1 MKHVTIPI
9 TSMDGAKKLTPN
21 QRNLLII
28 LEDATLMSVRD
39 EIQFLR
45 SLPEIMHG
53 SKLTDSYC
61 VKVLSIIERR
71 MKQIRR
77 GWGKEK
83 TEQYEAALLDA
94 VDGCDTERAGLK
106 REIRAALVQKVRWQD
121 IDRAEHI
128 ATASGLL
135 DAAQRAHTWL
145 TGKKHT
151 YDEARDALGM
161 VDERLECQLLNE
173 GRLPKLGEAQQAFAN
188 LFDKLC
194 TEVLDKFTKKQT
206 KKE

>member
-1 MKHVTIPI
+1 MKHVTIP
-9 TSMDGAKKLTPN
+9 TTALGGAKKLTPN

-77 GWGKEK
+77 GWGKDK
-83 TEQYEAALLDA
+83 TEQYESALLDA

-106 REIRAALVQKVRWQD
+106 REVRAALVQKVRWQD

-128 ATASGLL
+128 ATVSGLL

-145 TGKKHT
+145 TGKRHT

-173 GRLPKLGEAQQAFAN
+173 GRLPQLGGAQKAFAK
-188 LFDKLC
+188 LFDRLC
-194 TEVLDKFTKKQT
+194 TEVLDKFTEKQT
-206 KKE
+206 KN